1 LCGCT
6 GFIADTDANS
16 HAYRKANA
24 NSSSQHNAEDTAH
37 SAASPVETHYRLVL
51 PQPAI
56 VLFMQEDKITG
67 GCYCGEVR
75 FSATPGVRVST
86 NCHCANCRRAAGA
99 QAVAWIVVKR
109 AQFKFVKGQP
119 HRYRTDTGAWRT
131 FCDQCGTS
139 LTYETDR
146 RPDEIDITT
155 GSLDHPE
162 DFPPTKDVYPEERL
176 PWVDLIHA

>member
-1 LCGCT
+1 MHLRRDRARAGRRARRNSLPT
-6 GFIADTDANS
+6 GS
-16 HAYRKANA
+16 V
-24 NSSSQHNAEDTAH
+24 TA
-37 SAASPVETHYRLVL
+37 SYSL
-51 PQPAI
+51 P
-56 VLFMQEDKITG
+56 MQKDEITG
-67 GCYCGEVR
+67 GCYCGEIR
-75 FSATPGVRVST
+75 FSATPDVRVSA

-109 AQFKFVKGQP
+109 AQFTFVKGKP
-119 HRYRTDTGAWRT
+119 HRYETETGAWRT